1 MEGSKV
7 SRRQFL
13 GGTAAVVGAAMLPMV
28 ANTTVAMATPAGT
41 FTAAAAAL
49 TPWIP
54 LDAAA
59 AARSGYEIYRGMNN
73 NASYNGLLGQTG

>member
-1 MEGSKV
+1 MEASKV

-28 ANTTVAMATPAGT
+28 ANTTAAVATPAGKLSD
-41 FTAAAAAL
+41 AAAAL

-54 LDAAA
+54 LNAQA
-59 AARSGYEIYRGMNN
+59 AARHGLEIYRGMHNT
-73 NASYNGLLGQTG
+73 SLGQSG